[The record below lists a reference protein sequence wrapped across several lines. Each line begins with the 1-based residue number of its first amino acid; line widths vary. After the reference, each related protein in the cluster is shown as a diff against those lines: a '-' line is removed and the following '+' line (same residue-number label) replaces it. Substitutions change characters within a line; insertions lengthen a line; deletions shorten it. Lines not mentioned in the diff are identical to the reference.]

1 MKPVHLTSILFI
13 GGVTA
18 LAIGERQLRRGSLP
32 PENVDSNGDIL
43 SEILEDYEDL
53 AVDAFKRVLEGLQ
66 TVGKAT
72 GIFLGSLLG
81 GP

>member
-32 PENVDSNGDIL
+32 PENVDSNGDIIT
-43 SEILEDYEDL
+43 EILNDYEDL
-53 AVDAFKRVLEGLQ
+53 AVASFERILEGLKEISQ
-66 TVGKAT
+66 AT
-72 GIFLGSLLG
+72 GKLLGALLG